1 MSEFGKP
8 QPCKNNCG
16 GWIYFD
22 RDSKVGHPSFDKWIP
37 LQYDNDNGIKTDEP
51 HRCPN
56 KPYYVSNK
64 DTSHST
70 NILPMSES
78 EEEVAAALDAKV
90 VAEDMVSKEDRIID
104 MMNRMMIKLRSS
116 SWIVRRKER

>member
-64 DTSHST
+64 DTNHST
-70 NILPMSES
+70 NILPMTES
-78 EEEVAAALDAKV
+78 EAEVAAVLDTKV
-90 VAEDMVSKEDRIID
+90 ATEDMISKEDRIID
-104 MMNRMMIKLRSS
+104 D
-116 SWIVRRKER
+116 E

>member
-1 MSEFGKP
+1 MRLTRSIYRNRSAIIHMSEFGKP

-22 RDSKVGHPSFDKWIP
+22 RDSKAGHPSFDKWIP

-56 KPYYVSNK
+56 KPYYVNK
-64 DTSHST
+64 SHELST
-70 NILPMSES
+70 YYN
-78 EEEVAAALDAKV
+78 V
-90 VAEDMVSKEDRIID
+90 
-104 MMNRMMIKLRSS
+104 
-116 SWIVRRKER
+116 